1 MVSIQLD
8 NIIIFYGIISGLF
21 ATIIMTLIQI
31 IAWTKLH
38 TEGIL
43 EWHENVKLLSKINKK
58 TNYSTQYSFI
68 FHFIHGS
75 LGGIGFAIVLET
87 LNLQQYSL
95 IIGLIGGLLFMG
107 IILKIHKKIT
117 DLDPIRHPLGY
128 KPFLVSLISH
138 IIYGLTLGY
147 FYSIII

>member
-87 LNLQQYSL
+87 LNLQQYNFHL
-95 IIGLIGGLLFMG
+95 CFLENHLFFSM
-107 IILKIHKKIT
+107 KI
-117 DLDPIRHPLGY
+117 
-128 KPFLVSLISH
+128 F
-138 IIYGLTLGY
+138 
-147 FYSIII
+147 